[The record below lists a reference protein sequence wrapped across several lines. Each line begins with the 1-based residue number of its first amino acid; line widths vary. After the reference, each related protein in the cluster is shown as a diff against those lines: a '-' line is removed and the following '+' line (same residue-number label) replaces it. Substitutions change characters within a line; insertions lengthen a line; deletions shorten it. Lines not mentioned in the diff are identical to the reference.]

1 MEVKDKILKKINER
15 FNFFDSTFEV
25 KDIALDNG
33 VYFLGVIDEIEHWT
47 TYNIETHCKISV
59 YYKESDFYYNI
70 YLDYQ
75 REDGIVLTKSVRSRK
90 DRLEDNLRFKLIQ
103 DMRTIVWEYGRRVLD
118 EAKVE
123 YRKLHDH
130 ELYYIEGLTNK

>member
-25 KDIALDNG
+25 KDIALDDG
-33 VYFLGVIDEIEHWT
+33 VYFLGIIDEVEYWT

-103 DMRTIVWEYGRRVLD
+103 DMRIIVWEYGRRVLD